1 MNYTKSAILAFFA
14 TVAFAHA
21 QPVGNQVEVKPQG
34 EYAKIDTSA
43 TIRDMTILAKGSDS
57 EKDALVKKMKK
68 NPGDYAPPVFMLMAR
83 RLYEKKDPEGAYLW
97 FCFGRMRGRYDAARC
112 ADVSAREGISV
123 MIMNVDPELRKYPM
137 KMKPDDI
144 VPFARKVVKLD
155 SDTPFNYDHRW
166 LNLHGLGAF
175 TGDKQELS
183 LPKAQWPDLLK
194 KVRDDFLKGAEEM
207 VAQLKN
213 PKKE

>member
-97 FCFGRMRGRYDAARC
+97 FCFARIPCRYDPPRC
-112 ADVSAREGISV
+112 PDVSPR
-123 MIMNVDPELRKYPM
+123 
-137 KMKPDDI
+137 
-144 VPFARKVVKLD
+144 
-155 SDTPFNYDHRW
+155 
-166 LNLHGLGAF
+166 
-175 TGDKQELS
+175 
-183 LPKAQWPDLLK
+183 
-194 KVRDDFLKGAEEM
+194 
-207 VAQLKN
+207 
-213 PKKE
+213 